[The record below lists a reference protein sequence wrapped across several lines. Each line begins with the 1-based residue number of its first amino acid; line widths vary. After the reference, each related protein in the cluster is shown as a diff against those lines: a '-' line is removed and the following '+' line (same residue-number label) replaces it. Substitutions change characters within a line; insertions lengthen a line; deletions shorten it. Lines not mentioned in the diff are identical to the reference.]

1 MAEINNTTTEVG
13 EGVEPVDTYED
24 SLEAGY
30 FGIKKDPL
38 PNDVYTVAGSVARQ
52 DELFAAPEDQQA
64 PLPRRGPGRPRK
76 DAERR
81 EPNHGG

>member
-1 MAEINNTTTEVG
+1 MVEVNQTTSEVG
-13 EGVEPVDTYED
+13 EGVEPVDTYEE

-52 DELFAAPEDQQA
+52 DELFAAPESTGSS
-64 PLPRRGPGRPRK
+64 LPRRGPGRPRK
-76 DAERR
+76 DVGERK
-81 EPNHGG
+81 E